1 MKTLTFILVL
11 MATSVGCL
19 RFKQYPCEG
28 FCIPGSMDSVTTF
41 TSMQCARRCLKNNDC
56 GWFLY
61 QEELHQCII
70 DGTSCCTGW
79 KAYYSGKNAP
89 QFNNTQVI
97 HPSTPANSLSP
108 YYSLTSY
115 GITGT
120 NRQHL
125 VLDIK
130 GCRDAH
136 IGLSKTEMDL
146 INMRPTYEIVIGGS
160 GNTLTYI
167 RQNNLSKAQGAG
179 VIDCDKYSTF
189 WVTWDNDVISFG
201 LGHELNK
208 STSFS
213 WSDPNSPLD
222 IKFVG
227 VGTYQTNIDYLIY
240 V

>member
-1 MKTLTFILVL
+1 MK
-11 MATSVGCL
+11 
-19 RFKQYPCEG
+19 
-28 FCIPGSMDSVTTF
+28 
-41 TSMQCARRCLKNNDC
+41 
-56 GWFLY
+56 
-61 QEELHQCII
+61 II
-70 DGTSCCTGW
+70 RNIEMLFV
-79 KAYYSGKNAP
+79 GKNAL

-125 VLDIK
+125 VVDIK

-179 VIDCDKYSTF
+179 VIDCNKYSTF

>member
-1 MKTLTFILVL
+1 MY
-11 MATSVGCL
+11 TSKFVG
-19 RFKQYPCEG
+19 RG
-28 FCIPGSMDSVTTF
+28 TVDS
-41 TSMQCARRCLKNNDC
+41 RRECKNIFLKNIEMLFV
-56 GWFLY
+56 G
-61 QEELHQCII
+61 Q
-70 DGTSCCTGW
+70 S
-79 KAYYSGKNAP
+79 AP

-97 HPSTPANSLSP
+97 HPSTPANLLSP

-120 NRQHL
+120 NRHYL
-125 VLDIK
+125 IMDIK

-136 IGLSKTEMDL
+136 IGLSKTEMDS
-146 INMRPTYEIVIGGS
+146 INKRPTYEIVIGGS
-160 GNTLTYI
+160 NNTLTYI
-167 RQNNLSKAQGAG
+167 RQNNLSKTLGAG
-179 VIDCDKYSTF
+179 VIICNKYSPF

-201 LGHELNK
+201 LGHELYR

-227 VGTYQTNIDYLIY
+227 IGTYQTDIDYLIY